1 MDKTARKIFQFI
13 VLAVFVAV
21 GIWLIRIFGIWLI
34 RTYGLDVETLR
45 VRVKSLG
52 VLAPLFFFGLRFISV
67 VIPVI
72 PGTTFAFAAGLTL
85 GLTEGLLVIVLA
97 DLLSCSFS
105 FYLSRRYGRAWVER
119 LIGQRFMDRVDR
131 LTQQHFEQNFP
142 LLTAFLM
149 TGFFDF
155 VSYGVGLTKT
165 SWPRFF
171 GALCISIPIAHTPV
185 VIVGANL
192 LEKRQ
197 SYWLLGIAFFIVF
210 GVALITGLLQRKGA
224 DSDERSP

>member
-21 GIWLIRIFGIWLI
+21 GIWLI

-52 VLAPLFFFGLRFISV
+52 VLAPLVFFGLRFISV

-72 PGTTFAFAAGLTL
+72 PGTAFAFAAGLTL

-105 FYLSRRYGRAWVER
+105 FYLSRRFGRAWVER

-131 LTQQHFEQNFP
+131 LSQQHLEQNFP

-197 SYWLLGIAFFIVF
+197 SYWLLGIALFIVF
-210 GVALITGLLQRKGA
+210 GVALITGLLQRNGA

>member
-1 MDKTARKIFQFI
+1 MTIRKIIQFLLI
-13 VLAVFVAV
+13 IGVVAV
-21 GIWLIRIFGIWLI
+21 SIWLIHN
-34 RTYGLDVETLR
+34 YGFDIETLR
-45 VRVKSLG
+45 LKVKSLG
-52 VLAPLFFFGLRFISV
+52 ILAPLVFFGLRFISV

-72 PGTTFAFAAGLTL
+72 PGTAFAFGAGLTL
-85 GLTEGLLVIVLA
+85 GLTEGLLVVVLA
-97 DLLSCSFS
+97 DFLSCSFS

-131 LTQQHFEQNFP
+131 LSQQHLERNFP

-165 SWPRFF
+165 SWPQFL
-171 GALCISIPIAHTPV
+171 GALCISIPIAHTPA

-192 LEKRQ
+192 LEKKQ
-197 SYWLLGIAFFIVF
+197 SYILLGIALLIAFS
-210 GVALITGLLQRKGA
+210 VALITGVLQRKSA
-224 DSDERSP
+224 ASDERSP

>member
-1 MDKTARKIFQFI
+1 MDKTARKIFQFMG
-13 VLAVFVAV
+13 VAV
-21 GIWLIRIFGIWLI
+21 VVAVGIWLI

-52 VLAPLFFFGLRFISV
+52 VLAPLVFFGLRFISV

-72 PGTTFAFAAGLTL
+72 PGTAFAFAAGLTL
-85 GLTEGLLVIVLA
+85 GLSEGLLVIVLA

-119 LIGQRFMDRVDR
+119 LIGQRFMERVDS
-131 LTQQHFEQNFP
+131 LSQKHLEQNFP

-165 SWPRFF
+165 SWSRFL
-171 GALCISIPIAHTPV
+171 GALCISIPIAHTPI

-192 LEKRQ
+192 LEKKQ
-197 SYWLLGIAFFIVF
+197 SYILLGVALLIAFS
-210 GVALITGLLQRKGA
+210 VALITGVLQRKGA
-224 DSDERSP
+224 DTEERSP

>member
-1 MDKTARKIFQFI
+1 MDKTVRKIVQFI
-13 VLAVFVAV
+13 GLAGVVAV
-21 GIWLIRIFGIWLI
+21 GIWLI

-52 VLAPLFFFGLRFISV
+52 VLAPLVFFGLRFISV

-72 PGTTFAFAAGLTL
+72 PGTAFAFASGLTL
-85 GLTEGLLVIVLA
+85 GLAEGLLVIVLA
-97 DLLSCSFS
+97 DLCSCSLS
-105 FYLSRRYGRAWVER
+105 FYLSRRYGRALVEK

-131 LTQQHFEQNFP
+131 LSQQHLEQNFP

-165 SWPRFF
+165 SWPRFL

-197 SYWLLGIAFFIVF
+197 SYWLLGIALLIAF
-210 GVALITGLLQRKGA
+210 GVAFITGMLQRKGA
-224 DSDERSP
+224 ASEERSP

>member
-1 MDKTARKIFQFI
+1 MDKTARKTVQFI
-13 VLAVFVAV
+13 GLAVVVAV
-21 GIWLIRIFGIWLI
+21 GIWLIR
-34 RTYGLDVETLR
+34 TYGFDVETLR
-45 VRVKSLG
+45 LRVKSLG
-52 VLAPLFFFGLRFISV
+52 ILAPLVFFGLRFISV

-72 PGTTFAFAAGLTL
+72 PGTAFAFASGLTL

-97 DLLSCSFS
+97 DFLSCSLS
-105 FYLSRRYGRAWVER
+105 FYLSRRYGRALVEK
-119 LIGQRFMDRVDR
+119 LIGQRFMSRVDR
-131 LTQQHFEQNFP
+131 LSQQHLEQNLP

-165 SWPRFF
+165 SWPRFLA
-171 GALCISIPIAHTPV
+171 ALCISIPIAHTPA

-197 SYWLLGIAFFIVF
+197 SYWLLGIALLIAF
-210 GVALITGLLQRKGA
+210 GVALITGMLQRKGA
-224 DSDERSP
+224 ASEERSP

>member
-1 MDKTARKIFQFI
+1 MDKTARKIIQLI
-13 VLAVFVAV
+13 GVAVVVAV
-21 GIWLIRIFGIWLI
+21 GIWLIR
-34 RTYGLDVETLR
+34 TYGFDVDTLR
-45 VRVKSLG
+45 LKVKSLG
-52 VLAPLFFFGLRFISV
+52 ILAPLAFFGLRFISV

-72 PGTTFAFAAGLTL
+72 PGTAFAFASGLTL
-85 GLTEGLLVIVLA
+85 GLTEGLLTIVLA
-97 DLLSCSFS
+97 DLLSCSLS
-105 FYLSRRYGRAWVER
+105 FYLSRCYGRALVEK
-119 LIGQRFMDRVDR
+119 LIGQRFMTRVDR
-131 LTQQHFEQNFP
+131 LSQQHLEQNFP

-165 SWPRFF
+165 SWPRFL

-197 SYWLLGIAFFIVF
+197 SYWLLGFALLIAF
-210 GVALITGLLQRKGA
+210 GVALITGILQRKGTA
-224 DSDERSP
+224 SEERSP

>member
-1 MDKTARKIFQFI
+1 MDKTARKISQLTS
-13 VLAVFVAV
+13 LAVFVAV
-21 GIWLIRIFGIWLI
+21 GIWLIR
-34 RTYGLDVETLR
+34 TYGMDVDTLR
-45 VRVKSLG
+45 VRIKSLG
-52 VLAPLFFFGLRFISV
+52 ILTPLVFFGLRFISV

-72 PGTTFAFAAGLTL
+72 PGTAFAFAAGLTL
-85 GLTEGLLVIVLA
+85 GLSEGLLVIVFA

-105 FYLSRRYGRAWVER
+105 FYLSRRYGRAWVEK

-131 LTQQHFEQNFP
+131 LSQQHLEQNFP

-165 SWPRFF
+165 SWLRFL
-171 GALCISIPIAHTPV
+171 GALFISIPIAHTPI

-192 LEKRQ
+192 LEKKQ
-197 SYWLLGIAFFIVF
+197 SYVLLGVALLIAFS
-210 GVALITGLLQRKGA
+210 VALITGILQRKGA
-224 DSDERSP
+224 DTEERSP

>member
-1 MDKTARKIFQFI
+1 MDRTLQKILQF
-13 VLAVFVAV
+13 VLLAGVVAAGV
-21 GIWLIRIFGIWLI
+21 WLIH
-34 RTYGLDVETLR
+34 TYGFDIETLR
-45 VRVKSLG
+45 LRVKSLG
-52 VLAPLFFFGLRFISV
+52 ILAPLVFFGLRFISV

-72 PGTTFAFAAGLTL
+72 PGTAFAFAAGLTL
-85 GLTEGLLVIVLA
+85 GLTEGLLVVVLA

-105 FYLSRRYGRAWVER
+105 FYLSRRYGRAWVAK

-131 LTQQHFEQNFP
+131 LSQQHLERNFP

-165 SWPRFF
+165 SWPRFL

-192 LEKRQ
+192 LEKKQ
-197 SYWLLGIAFFIVF
+197 SYILLGIALLIAF
-210 GVALITGLLQRKGA
+210 GVALITGMLQRKGA
-224 DSDERSP
+224 ASDRRSP

>member
-1 MDKTARKIFQFI
+1 MDKTVRKIVQFI
-13 VLAVFVAV
+13 GLAGVVAV
-21 GIWLIRIFGIWLI
+21 GIWLI

-52 VLAPLFFFGLRFISV
+52 ILAPLVFFGLRFISV

-72 PGTTFAFAAGLTL
+72 PGTAFAFASGLTL
-85 GLTEGLLVIVLA
+85 GLSEGLLVIVLA
-97 DLLSCSFS
+97 DLLSCSLS
-105 FYLSRRYGRAWVER
+105 FYLSRRYGRALVEK
-119 LIGQRFMDRVDR
+119 LIGPRFMNRVNR
-131 LTQQHFEQNFP
+131 LSQQHLEQNFP

-165 SWPRFF
+165 SWSRFL
-171 GALCISIPIAHTPV
+171 GALCISIPIAHTPA

-197 SYWLLGIAFFIVF
+197 SYWLLGIALLIAF
-210 GVALITGLLQRKGA
+210 GVALITGILQRKGA
-224 DSDERSP
+224 ASEERSP

>member
-1 MDKTARKIFQFI
+1 MDKTARKVAQFI
-13 VLAVFVAV
+13 ALAGVVA
-21 GIWLIRIFGIWLI
+21 IGIWLI

-52 VLAPLFFFGLRFISV
+52 VSAPLVFFGLRFISV

-72 PGTTFAFAAGLTL
+72 PGTAFAFASGLTL
-85 GLTEGLLVIVLA
+85 GLREGLLVIVLA
-97 DLLSCSFS
+97 DFLSCSLS
-105 FYLSRRYGRAWVER
+105 FYLSRRYGRSLVER
-119 LIGQRFMDRVDR
+119 LIGQRFMSRVDR
-131 LTQQHFEQNFP
+131 LSQQHLEQNFP
-142 LLTAFLM
+142 MLTAFLM

-171 GALCISIPIAHTPV
+171 AALCISIPIAHTPA

-197 SYWLLGIAFFIVF
+197 SYWLLGIALLIAF
-210 GVALITGLLQRKGA
+210 GVALITGILQRKGTA
-224 DSDERSP
+224 SEERSP

>member
-1 MDKTARKIFQFI
+1 MDKTARKVFQFI

-21 GIWLIRIFGIWLI
+21 GIWLI

-52 VLAPLFFFGLRFISV
+52 VLAPLVFFGLRFISV

-72 PGTTFAFAAGLTL
+72 PGTAFAFAAGLTL

-105 FYLSRRYGRAWVER
+105 FYLSRRFGRAWVER

-131 LTQQHFEQNFP
+131 LSQQHLEQNFP

-197 SYWLLGIAFFIVF
+197 SYWLLGIALFIVF
-210 GVALITGLLQRKGA
+210 GVALITGLLQRNGA

>member
-1 MDKTARKIFQFI
+1 MDKTARKIAQFI
-13 VLAVFVAV
+13 GLAVVVAV
-21 GIWLIRIFGIWLI
+21 GIWLIR
-34 RTYGLDVETLR
+34 TYGFDIETLR
-45 VRVKSLG
+45 LRVKSLG
-52 VLAPLFFFGLRFISV
+52 VLAPLVFFGLRFISV

-72 PGTTFAFAAGLTL
+72 PGTAFAFASGLTL

-97 DLLSCSFS
+97 DLFSCSLS
-105 FYLSRRYGRAWVER
+105 FYLSRRYGRALVER
-119 LIGQRFMDRVDR
+119 LIGRRFMTRVDR
-131 LTQQHFEQNFP
+131 LSHQHLEQNFA

-165 SWPRFF
+165 SWLRFL
-171 GALCISIPIAHTPV
+171 GALCISIPIAHTPA

-197 SYWLLGIAFFIVF
+197 SYWLLGIALLIAF
-210 GVALITGLLQRKGA
+210 GVALITGILQRKGA
-224 DSDERSP
+224 VSEERSP